1 MRDKN
6 KDLEGRIEEVTRE
19 AHVFTAKLVQEERLK
34 MFKNF
39 KDSEITSWDPE
50 AQEKSLKKLNG
61 EEEMGSKIERV
72 SESGGVER
80 VHKGRNIVKRYSR
93 LPKGLCF

>member
-19 AHVFTAKLVQEERLK
+19 AQVFTAKLVQEERLK

-50 AQEKSLKKLNG
+50 A
-61 EEEMGSKIERV
+61 
-72 SESGGVER
+72 
-80 VHKGRNIVKRYSR
+80 
-93 LPKGLCF
+93 